1 MRATDLLGA
10 TVYAIDGQPVGTV
23 RDLRFEARPG
33 DRPGA
38 KVRYRLTA
46 LECGPI
52 GIAHRLGYA
61 RREDL
66 RGPWPLTPLLRRLTG
81 RSLIVRWSDIT
92 RISGGRIEI
101 GRRREELSHPPERQP

>member
-10 TVYAIDGQPVGTV
+10 KVYAVDGESVGTV
-23 RDLRFEARPG
+23 RDLRFEARPAAG
-33 DRPGA
+33 PGE
-38 KVRYRLTA
+38 KVRYHLIA

-61 RREDL
+61 RPDL
-66 RGPWPLTPLLRRLTG
+66 RGPWPLTPLLRRLSG

-92 RISGGRIEI
+92 RISGNRIEI
-101 GRRREELSHPPERQP
+101 SRQRGELSHPPEQRP